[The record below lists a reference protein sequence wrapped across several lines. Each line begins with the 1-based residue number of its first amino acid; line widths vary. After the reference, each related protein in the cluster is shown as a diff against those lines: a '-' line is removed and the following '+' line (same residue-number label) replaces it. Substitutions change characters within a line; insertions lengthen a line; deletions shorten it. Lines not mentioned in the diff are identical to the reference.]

1 MAWSSE
7 KSKTL
12 LWQMR
17 TLLLHAKIHWPEMIT
32 AMLWQMALKAACHGL
47 SLGRSYLKCLFH
59 KKGCEWIGCKSSYE
73 SDSSQCSHVEVGSG
87 QLCMILAHSSDYY
100 WYHFCQDVDPNAMLL
115 ALKRSFNESDANA
128 IWAEIKIGQYNMDVM
143 YNLTYDCCTFF
154 LNILYDDGLDF
165 GSRHP

>member
-1 MAWSSE
+1 
-7 KSKTL
+7 
-12 LWQMR
+12 
-17 TLLLHAKIHWPEMIT
+17 
-32 AMLWQMALKAACHGL
+32 
-47 SLGRSYLKCLFH
+47 
-59 KKGCEWIGCKSSYE
+59 
-73 SDSSQCSHVEVGSG
+73 
-87 QLCMILAHSSDYY
+87 MILAHSSDCY

-143 YNLTYDCCTFF
+143 FNLTYDCCTFF